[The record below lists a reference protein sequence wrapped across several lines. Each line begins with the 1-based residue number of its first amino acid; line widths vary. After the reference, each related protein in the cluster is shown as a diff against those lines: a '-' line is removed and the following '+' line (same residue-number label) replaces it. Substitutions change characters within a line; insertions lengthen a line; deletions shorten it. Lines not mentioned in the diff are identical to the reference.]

1 MKKREYMNIHQLLHH
16 KDIFVRDKK
25 GRYTHTSIK
34 PPEKYLIEA
43 PYIERFWEKYQDQCH
58 DTRLCITEKPGDVMP
73 VLCDVDIKAD
83 VQTMEEGPDIP
94 RFYTEDMI
102 LSLIQVYRSVL
113 FEIVEDLK
121 EEDFV
126 CCVLEKNPYFV
137 TKNDKII
144 KKNGFHLHFPKIFLQ
159 RCVQEKELIPRIVQE
174 VKKKN
179 ISKTIMFEKC
189 IDTSYCK
196 GAGWLLYGSSKSSD
210 PEDPMYEPYELSY
223 VIDNNLEKVNYKKT
237 LYTCNIYDSNQ
248 EKINFSLEEVDY
260 YLPRILSVS
269 DFNRNEYIY
278 ELKGDLVPIQG
289 PILARN
295 FENNRHFN
303 NNMRQEASE
312 DLALIELLLDLLAP
326 WRAEDRNEWVQVGW
340 VLYNITD
347 GSDQGRQLWDKF
359 SKKAPTKYDRQGV
372 DYEWRRMTKREITL
386 GSLKYMAR
394 RDNEKEY
401 MFVISQFMDPY
412 IEKTIDLKGSHYDL
426 AKALYEKYESVFVC
440 ASIQRK
446 TWFEFHDHCWREL
459 DEGINLRKK
468 ISEELVEKLLETKD
482 KIDRDYKHATQIED
496 EKKAKMLKDR
506 IKVILE
512 LIQKLKSAQYKN
524 NIMKEAEEVFYNGK
538 FIEKLD
544 ANPYLIA
551 FQNGVYDLKNHQFR
565 DGQPEDCLSAKLPI
579 HFRNDYTMDHQDIQ
593 NVQEFF
599 IKMFP
604 DTGVREFFL
613 RMSSEVFVGGNHR
626 KFFQIWTGD
635 GDNGKSIMQGLFEK
649 MLGPYSIKL
658 PTSLITGKRTQSS
671 QACPELARAGNGARL
686 AMLQEPDQSDII
698 NTGIL
703 KELSGNDTM
712 FVRGLYKEGREMTP
726 MFKLVLICN
735 EPPKIPN
742 NDKATWNRVRVIPF
756 ESTFTDE
763 APELFEE
770 QLRVKKFP
778 KDKDFA
784 DKIPKMTEPFAWLL
798 LHTLKHQGFKQL
810 REPEKVRLATQ
821 SYKKKNDTYK
831 QFMEEFIIDNPESKV
846 DLRILYSTFKDWFRE
861 SMANSIGLPTKSEVK
876 EYFSKMWG
884 DPVDKIYWLGHEIR
898 NPFEDGS
905 ESMSISSTLTTV
917 PL

>member
-1 MKKREYMNIHQLLHH
+1 MNIDQNIYQLLRH
-16 KDIFVRDKK
+16 KDILVREKK

-34 PPEKYLIEA
+34 PPEKYLIEG
-43 PYIERFWEKYQDQCH
+43 PYIERFWQKYQDQCH

-73 VLCDVDIKAD
+73 ILCDLDIKAE
-83 VQTMEEGPDIP
+83 VSRVEEGLDIP
-94 RFYTEDMI
+94 RFYTEEMV

-121 EEDFV
+121 EEDFI

-137 TKNDKII
+137 HKNDKIL

-159 RCVQEKELIPRIVQE
+159 RCVQENELIPRIIQE

-210 PEDPMYEPYELSY
+210 PSDAMFEPYELSY
-223 VIDNNLEKVNYKKT
+223 VVDYHLEKINYRKA
-237 LYTCNIYDSNQ
+237 LYTCNIYDTNH
-248 EKINFSLEEVDY
+248 EKINFSMEEVDY

-278 ELKGDLVPIQG
+278 ELKTDLNPIQR
-289 PILARN
+289 PNTTRN
-295 FENNRHFN
+295 FENNCRFN
-303 NNMRQEASE
+303 NNMRQEACE
-312 DLALIELLLDLLAP
+312 DMDLVELLVDILAP
-326 WRAEDRNEWVQVGW
+326 WRAEDRNEWIQVGW
-340 VLYNITD
+340 VLYNVTD
-347 GSDQGRQLWDKF
+347 GSDQGKMLFDKF
-359 SKKAPTKYDRQGV
+359 SRKCPDKYDRQGV
-372 DYEWRRMTKREITL
+372 EYEWRRMTRREITL

-394 RDNEKEY
+394 LDNEKEY
-401 MFVISQFMDPY
+401 LSVISQFMDPY
-412 IEKTIDLKGSHYDL
+412 IQKTLDLKGSHNDL
-426 AKALYEKYESVFVC
+426 AKALYQKYDSTYVC

-446 TWFEFHDHCWREL
+446 KWFEFNDHCWQEL
-459 DEGINLRKK
+459 DEGVNLRKK
-468 ISEELVEKLLETKD
+468 ISEELVEKLLETKERVD
-482 KIDRDYKHATQIED
+482 KDYRYATQMED
-496 EKKAKMLKDR
+496 DKKAKMLKDR
-506 IKVILE
+506 IKVILD

-524 NIMKEAEEVFYNGK
+524 SVMKEAEEVFYKGY
-538 FIEKLD
+538 FIQKLD
-544 ANPYLIA
+544 SNPYLIA
-551 FQNGVYDLKNHQFR
+551 FQNGVYDLKNHVFR
-565 DGQPEDCLSAKLPI
+565 DGLPQDFLSAKLPI
-579 HFRNDYTMDHQDIQ
+579 NYRNDLTIEHPEVQFVQD
-593 NVQEFF
+593 FF
-599 IKMFP
+599 MKLFP
-604 DTGVREFFL
+604 DKSVREFFI

-626 KFFQIWTGD
+626 KCFQIWTGD

-686 AMLQEPDQSDII
+686 AMLQEPEQSDII

-712 FVRGLYKEGREMTP
+712 FVRGLYKEGREITP

-756 ESTFTDE
+756 ESTFTDD
-763 APELFEE
+763 APESFEE
-770 QLRVKKFP
+770 QLRLKKFP

-784 DKIPKMTEPFAWLL
+784 DKIPSMIEPFAWLL
-798 LHTLKHQGFKQL
+798 LYTLKHHGLKRLQD
-810 REPEKVRLATQ
+810 PEKVCLATQ
-821 SYKKKNDTYK
+821 SYKKKNDIYK
-831 QFMEEFIIDNPESKV
+831 QFIEEFIIENSDCRV
-846 DLRILYSTFKDWFRE
+846 DLRVLYATFKDWFRE
-861 SMANSIGLPTKSEVK
+861 SMANSINIPTKGEVK
-876 EYFSKMWG
+876 DYFTKVWG
-884 DPVDKIYWLGHEIR
+884 DPVDKLFWVGYDIR
-898 NPFEDGS
+898 NAFDNIS
-905 ESMSISSTLTTV
+905 EVTSDASTGHTTI